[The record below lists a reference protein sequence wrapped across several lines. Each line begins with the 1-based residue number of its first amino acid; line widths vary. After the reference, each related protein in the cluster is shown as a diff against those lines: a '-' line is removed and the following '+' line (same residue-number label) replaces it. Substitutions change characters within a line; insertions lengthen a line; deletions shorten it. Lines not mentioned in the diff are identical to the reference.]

1 MEIERVLVL
10 LSDDLIFNS
19 RISAPARDEG
29 ATVRGARDV
38 DAAAAAARESSAT
51 CVIVD
56 LALAGSRIGNLL
68 TALHALPVPPR
79 VIAYGSHVDTEGL
92 RAAAEAGCD
101 LVLPRSKFVE
111 ALDKELPRWLAPR
124 TPS

>member
-1 MEIERVLVL
+1 MENEKVLVL

-19 RISAPARDEG
+19 RISAPARDDG
-29 ATVRGARDV
+29 ATVRSARDV
-38 DAAAAAARESSAT
+38 DAAIVAARQSSAT

-56 LALAGSRIGNLL
+56 LALAGSRIGELL
-68 TALHALPVPPR
+68 TSLRALAVPPR
-79 VIAYGSHVDTEGL
+79 IIAYGPHVDAAGL

-101 LVLPRSKFVE
+101 IVLPRSKFSE

-124 TPS
+124 TLS

>member
-1 MEIERVLVL
+1 MEIAKVLVL

-38 DAAAAAARESSAT
+38 DGAIAAASESSAT
-51 CVIVD
+51 CVIAD
-56 LALAGSRIGNLL
+56 LALAGDRIGDLL
-68 TALHALPVPPR
+68 AALCAFPVRPR
-79 VIAYGSHVDTEGL
+79 VIAYGSHVDAAGL

-101 LVLPRSKFVE
+101 VVLPRSKFVE
-111 ALDKELPRWLAPR
+111 ALDNELPRWLAPR

>member
-1 MEIERVLVL
+1 MENERVLVL

-19 RISAPARDEG
+19 RISAPARDQG
-29 ATVRGARDV
+29 ATVRGARNV

-56 LALAGSRIGNLL
+56 LALAGSRICDLL
-68 TALHALPVPPR
+68 TSLRALAVPPR
-79 VIAYGSHVDTEGL
+79 VIAYGSHVDAAGL
-92 RAAAEAGCD
+92 SAAVEAGCD
-101 LVLPRSKFVE
+101 VVLPRSKFVE
-111 ALDKELPRWLAPR
+111 ALDNELPRWLAPR